1 MPTLTLTNAASYY
14 TGGVPDASKINDD
27 YREIENHYHSTSVS
41 TTGLDTSNIRSG
53 TAGFTPEQFAQ
64 PYGQMV
70 FASTG
75 YSMTFTTTATD
86 NLYAISG
93 VFTAPCNLVITGLSC
108 AVLDFDP
115 AAVNSGFGI
124 NGGSTEID
132 PLTFGVLVGQAPI
145 RDNRVKVDDASNTP
159 ADDGTQYKMLPPPA
173 DRLLFNAFENE
184 SDGYK
189 DSDVP
194 VSAGQ
199 TIIPY
204 IELFARP
211 TASLRLV
218 VSYSITAKI
227 RPY

>member
-14 TGGVPDASKINDD
+14 TGGVPSAAKINDD

-75 YSMTFTTTATD
+75 YDLTFDTTTND

-93 VFTAPCNLVITGLSC
+93 VFTAPCNLVITGLSV
-108 AVLDFDP
+108 ALLHHSATPD
-115 AAVNSGFGI
+115 NSGFGYQYVGTTI
-124 NGGSTEID
+124 NSF
-132 PLTFGVLVGQAPI
+132 TFGVLVGQAPI
-145 RDNRVKVDDASNTP
+145 RDDRAYVDAVSNEL
-159 ADDGTQYKMLPPPA
+159 ADGGRRYKMLPPAA
-173 DRLLFNAFENE
+173 DRLVIE
-184 SDGYK
+184 SGVDSYK

-199 TIIPY
+199 LIVPY
-204 IELFARP
+204 FELDSRP
-211 TASLRLV
+211 SVNFV
-218 VSYSITAKI
+218 VSISYSITAKI